1 MKANK
6 GATISTFDEYFE
18 GFDGDVV
25 VKLQE
30 MRQTIS
36 RAAPEASEVISYAIP
51 TYVLNGNL
59 VHFAAFK
66 NHIGFYPGPS
76 GIEALKN
83 ELAGYKKAKGSVQ
96 FPLEQPLPLEIISR
110 IVKFRVAENLNKRK
124 TNIK

>member
-1 MKANK
+1 
-6 GATISTFDEYFE
+6 TFEEYFE

-66 NHIGFYPGPS
+66 NHLGFYPGPS

-110 IVKFRVAENLNKRK
+110 IVKFRVAENLNKRN